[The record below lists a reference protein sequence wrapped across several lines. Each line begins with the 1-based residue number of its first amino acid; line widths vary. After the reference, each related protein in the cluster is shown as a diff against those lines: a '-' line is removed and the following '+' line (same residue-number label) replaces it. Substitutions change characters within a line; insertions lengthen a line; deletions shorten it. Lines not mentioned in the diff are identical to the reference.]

1 MLNKVQNNESDD
13 ILRRKAL
20 ISAVFKE
27 DLIPYLQIQQDGK
40 ITLNP
45 QANNYS
51 LSQNDCIFLSREL
64 NKLVEYSFNS
74 NLLNQQNH
82 EYLLRVNLENNTL
95 NPIFKDYELFS
106 NTDSDIY
113 HIKEI
118 IKNAFNPQNKHQYAF
133 LDLDYSINENF
144 SVKRVMKLSCY
155 SNSEFYLLLENIEEP
170 LKDILFINELL
181 KNLNDFVGIDFSD
194 NIYQTGGFA
203 YINSVIKSIKY

>member
-27 DLIPYLQIQQDGK
+27 DSIPYLQIQQDGK
-40 ITLNP
+40 ITLNY

-51 LSQNDCIFLSREL
+51 LSQNSCIFSSREL

-95 NPIFKDYELFS
+95 NAVFKDYELFS
-106 NTDSDIY
+106 NTDSDIH

-118 IKNAFNPQNKHQYAF
+118 IKNAFNPQNKHQYF
-133 LDLDYSINENF
+133 FMDLEYFQDEKLEIQT
-144 SVKRVMKLSCY
+144 RMKCSFY
-155 SNSEFYLLLENIEEP
+155 TKKEFYLIIQDINEP
-170 LKDILFINELL
+170 LKDAVFIDEFIISL
-181 KNLNDFVGIDFSD
+181 KDFIGIDFSE
-194 NIYQTGGFA
+194 NIIQEGGLS
-203 YINSVIKSIKY
+203 YVDEIIKSIKY